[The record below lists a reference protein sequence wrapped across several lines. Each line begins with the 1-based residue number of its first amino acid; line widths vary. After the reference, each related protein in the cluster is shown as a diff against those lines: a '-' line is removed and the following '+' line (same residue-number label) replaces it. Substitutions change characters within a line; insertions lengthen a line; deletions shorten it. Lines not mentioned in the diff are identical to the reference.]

1 MSKQFL
7 ADPVTL
13 RSEGKKEIDQSG
25 QFDQNVKDIY
35 STLDQMLT
43 SDYLS
48 PAARAIGNAIRSKKE
63 QLDLMTKTIREYG
76 EYCVTSA
83 NTVDA
88 NEQNIIDNY
97 TTKK

>member
-13 RSEGKKEIDQSG
+13 RSEGNKELEQSNM
-25 QFDQNVKDIY
+25 FDQQVKKIF
-35 STLDQMLT
+35 STLDQMLS

-48 PAARAIGNAIRSKKE
+48 PAARAIGTRIRSKKE
-63 QLDLMTKTIREYG
+63 DLDQMTQIIRDYG
-76 EYCVTSA
+76 EYCLMSA
-83 NTVDA
+83 NTVDT

-97 TTKK
+97 AR

>member
-13 RSEGKKEIDQSG
+13 RSEGGKEVEQSG
-25 QFDQNVKDIY
+25 MFDQNVRTIY
-35 STLDQMLT
+35 TTLDQMLS

-48 PAARAIGNAIRSKKE
+48 PAARAIGTQIRNKKGD
-63 QLDLMTKTIREYG
+63 LDEMTKIIRDYG
-76 EYCVTSA
+76 EYCLMSA

-88 NEQNIIDNY
+88 NEQNIIDTY
-97 TTKK
+97 ASRG